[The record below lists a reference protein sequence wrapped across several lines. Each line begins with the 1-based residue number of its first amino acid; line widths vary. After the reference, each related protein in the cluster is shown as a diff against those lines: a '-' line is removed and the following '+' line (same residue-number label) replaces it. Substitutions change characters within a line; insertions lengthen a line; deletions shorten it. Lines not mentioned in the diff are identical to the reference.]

1 MAEVSIVIP
10 VYNVEKY
17 LSRCVDSV
25 LKQTY
30 IDFQV
35 ILVDDGSP
43 DNCAQIC
50 EDYKTRDNRVFVIH
64 RENGGLSAA
73 RNSGIEWVIKNKSTN
88 WITFIDSDDWVHP
101 QYLELLLGAANDS
114 KDNIIVSDF
123 CITNQSK
130 ISYKKIEKDYKRYN
144 TQDFFVNNDL
154 HPISACGRL
163 FKTSD
168 FSSIRFPEG
177 RLHEDRFTTYK
188 IIFRY
193 ENIIFVRHQLY
204 YCYDNSESLTRV
216 SWNPNR
222 LDDIVAIEEQ
232 IKHFRNSN
240 YQSVYLHLLY
250 DYLDLLLYSLKRTKD
265 NRSYKKHEINLR
277 NKLRKFRVVYAGK
290 IELEKNKKT
299 EIFKYSYPFIFRV
312 CRKLS
317 II

>member
-1 MAEVSIVIP
+1 M
-10 VYNVEKY
+10 
-17 LSRCVDSV
+17 
-25 LKQTY
+25 
-30 IDFQV
+30 
-35 ILVDDGSP
+35 
-43 DNCAQIC
+43 
-50 EDYKTRDNRVFVIH
+50 
-64 RENGGLSAA
+64 
-73 RNSGIEWVIKNKSTN
+73 
-88 WITFIDSDDWVHP
+88 
-101 QYLELLLGAANDS
+101 
-114 KDNIIVSDF
+114 
-123 CITNQSK
+123 
-130 ISYKKIEKDYKRYN
+130 
-144 TQDFFVNNDL
+144 NNDL

>member
-101 QYLELLLGAANDS
+101 QYLELLLGAAN
-114 KDNIIVSDF
+114 
-123 CITNQSK
+123 
-130 ISYKKIEKDYKRYN
+130 
-144 TQDFFVNNDL
+144 QDFFVNNDL